1 MTSNVAALM
10 LAAGYSRRFG
20 SDKRQHCLDD
30 GQTLL
35 DASLVLP
42 CATLDEVWLVLRPD
56 DSRPLSLPAA
66 VQVVQSTTTRLGL
79 AHSIAAGVSEV
90 AQVSPATAL
99 AIFLADMPFIT
110 TATLDAL
117 LATSDAAHI
126 CVPTYHGRPG
136 HPVVFGR
143 SFWPELR
150 QLAGDS
156 GAREVLQR
164 HAHAV
169 RRVAVDDPGILLD
182 IDRPSDLPRGQQGL
196 D

>member
-1 MTSNVAALM
+1 MTCKVAALV

-20 SDKRQHCLDD
+20 SDKRNQCLDD

-35 DASLVLP
+35 EASLALP
-42 CATLDEVWLVLRPD
+42 CARLDEVWLVLRPGEP
-56 DSRPLSLPAA
+56 RPSGLPETIR
-66 VQVVQSTTTRLGL
+66 VVQSASTRLGL
-79 AHSIAAGVSEV
+79 GHSIAAGAEQMARASQ
-90 AQVSPATAL
+90 ADAL
-99 AIFLADMPFIT
+99 AVFLADMPFVT
-110 TATLDAL
+110 PATLDAL
-117 LATSDAAHI
+117 LATCDAEHI
-126 CVPTYHGRPG
+126 GVPTHGGQPG

-143 SFWPELR
+143 SFWPELC

-156 GAREVLQR
+156 GARAVLQR

-182 IDRPSDLPRGQQGL
+182 IDRPADLSRGQHGL